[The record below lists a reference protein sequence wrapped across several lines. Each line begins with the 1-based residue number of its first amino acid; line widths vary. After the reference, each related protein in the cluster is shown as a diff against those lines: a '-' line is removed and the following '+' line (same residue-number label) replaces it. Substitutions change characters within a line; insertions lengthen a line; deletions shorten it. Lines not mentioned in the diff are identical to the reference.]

1 MRTILLKQR
10 VLTALIL
17 APLALVAIF
26 MLPLSGLALA
36 LALVLVLAARE
47 WARIVSEHNAK
58 RVRFLLVF
66 ALSFGLSFW
75 LMPLQRLDSST
86 VFSGLVGIAACA
98 WAGSVYLLAR
108 YPNAAR
114 FWHDSSLFKLLV
126 GLVVLLPFFWSLI
139 FLRSIDLENPMVGG
153 AWVLYV
159 LLLVWAADTGAYF
172 AGRRFGR
179 HKLAKNVSPKK
190 TVEGLLGG
198 FGVAALVTTGA
209 FLFFP
214 IQPGKEWVLI
224 VASVFTVLAS
234 VLGDLVESMFKRQA
248 GIKDSG
254 TLLPGHGGLLDR
266 IDSLTAAMPVFAFF
280 YLHWM

>member
-1 MRTILLKQR
+1 M
-10 VLTALIL
+10 LTALIL
-17 APLALVAIF
+17 APLALAAIF
-26 MLPLSGLALA
+26 MLPLAGLALA

-47 WARIVSEHNAK
+47 WARVVSAHNSK

-75 LMPLQRLDSST
+75 LMPLQELSASA
-86 VFSGLVGIAACA
+86 VFSSLVGLAVVA
-98 WAGSVYLLAR
+98 WLGSVYLLAC
-108 YPNAAR
+108 YPNSAR
-114 FWHDSSLFKLLV
+114 FWHNNSLFKLLV

-139 FLRSIDLENPMVGG
+139 FLRSIEPENPRVGG

-172 AGRRFGR
+172 AGKRFGR
-179 HKLAKNVSPKK
+179 HKLAQNVSPKK
-190 TVEGLLGG
+190 TIEGLLGG
-198 FGVAALVTTGA
+198 FCVAALVTAGA
-209 FLFFP
+209 FLYLP
-214 IQPGKEWVLI
+214 VAAGKEWVLV
-224 VASVFTVLAS
+224 VASICTVLAS
-234 VLGDLVESMFKRQA
+234 VVGDLVESMFKRQA

-280 YLHWM
+280 YLNWM

>member
-17 APLALVAIF
+17 APLALAAIF
-26 MLPLSGLALA
+26 MLPLPGLALA

-47 WARIVSEHNAK
+47 WARVVSELNSK
-58 RVRFLLVF
+58 RVGFLLVF

-75 LMPLQRLDSST
+75 LMPLQGLASSA
-86 VFSGLVGIAACA
+86 VFSVVVGIAACA
-98 WAGSVYLLAR
+98 WVGSIYLLAT

-114 FWHDSSLFKLLV
+114 FWHNSSLFKLIV

-139 FLRSIDLENPMVGG
+139 FLRAIDPDHPSVGG

-159 LLLVWAADTGAYF
+159 LLLVWAADSGAYF

-190 TVEGLLGG
+190 TIEGLLGG
-198 FGVAALVTTGA
+198 FCVAALVTVGA
-209 FLFFP
+209 FLFMP
-214 IQPGKEWVLI
+214 IALGKEWVLI

-234 VLGDLVESMFKRQA
+234 VVGDLVESMFKRQA